1 MKIAIIG
8 AGAMGS
14 LYGAYLH
21 KSGYEV
27 YLINKWEEHINAIN
41 KDGLVIED
49 GNNRSKFH
57 PMAVLDS
64 NDIGIVDLAIVFV
77 KSTKTEEAIL
87 ENKNMIGKNTYVLT
101 LQNGYGNG
109 EKIEKY
115 INKDR
120 IVVGTTGEGC
130 TTLKAGH
137 IKHAGSGDTYIGMY
151 SGKEDI
157 ILKKLENILKYSGF
171 NVHIC
176 KDPIELI
183 WNKLIINVGINAIT
197 SILKM
202 RNGEILKQNAA
213 KSIMKNAVTEAVM
226 VANAKG
232 FNFDEE
238 EMIKIVEK
246 VALKTAENKSSML
259 QDVLNNKKTEI
270 EVINGAIVREGIR
283 FNIKTPVNETL
294 TNLIIALEN
303 K

>member
-21 KSGYEV
+21 KSGEEV

-64 NDIGIVDLAIVFV
+64 NEIGIVDLAIVFV

>member
-21 KSGYEV
+21 KSGEEV

>member
-1 MKIAIIG
+1 MLELW
-8 AGAMGS
+8 GS
-14 LYGAYLH
+14 LYGGAYLH
-21 KSGYEV
+21 KSGEEV

-64 NDIGIVDLAIVFV
+64 NEIGIVDLAIVFV

-130 TTLKAGH
+130 TILKAGN

-157 ILKKLENILKYSGF
+157 ILKKLENILKHSGF

-176 KDPIELI
+176 KDPSELI

-197 SILKM
+197 AILKIK
-202 RNGEILKQNAA
+202 NGEILKQNAA

>member
-21 KSGYEV
+21 KSGEEV

-64 NDIGIVDLAIVFV
+64 NEIGIVDLAIVFV

-151 SGKEDI
+151 SGKENI

>member
-21 KSGYEV
+21 KSGEEV
-27 YLINKWEEHINAIN
+27 YLINKWKEHINVIN

-49 GNNRSKFH
+49 GNNRVKFH
-57 PMAVLDS
+57 PMAVLNS
-64 NDIGIVDLAIVFV
+64 NNIGIVDLALVFV

-87 ENKNMIGKNTYVLT
+87 ENKNIIGENTYVLS

-120 IVVGTTGEGC
+120 IIVGTTGEGC
-130 TTLKAGH
+130 TTIKAGH
-137 IKHAGSGDTYIGMY
+137 IKHAGFGDTYIGMF

-157 ILKKLENILKYSGF
+157 ILKKLENILKHSGF

-176 KDPIELI
+176 KDPSELI

-197 SILKM
+197 AILKIK
-202 RNGEILKQNAA
+202 NGELLKQNTT
-213 KSIMKNAVTEAVM
+213 KSIMENAVIEAVK

-232 FNFDEE
+232 FNFDKE
-238 EMIKIVEK
+238 EMIEKVEK

-259 QDVLNNKKTEI
+259 QDILNNKKTEI
-270 EVINGAIVREGIR
+270 EVMNGAIVREGIK
-283 FNIKTPVNETL
+283 FNIKTPINETL

>member
-21 KSGYEV
+21 KSGEEV

-64 NDIGIVDLAIVFV
+64 NEIGIVDLAIVFV

-130 TTLKAGH
+130 TILKAGH

>member
-21 KSGYEV
+21 NSGEEV
-27 YLINKWEEHINAIN
+27 YLINRWEEHINVIN
-41 KDGLVIED
+41 TEGLIIEE
-49 GNNRSKFH
+49 REKKLKFY
-57 PMAVLDS
+57 PKAVTNS
-64 NDIGIVDLAIVFV
+64 RDIGIVDLAIIFV

-87 ENKNMIGKNTYVLT
+87 ENKNIIGKNTYVLS

-120 IVVGTTGEGC
+120 IIVGTTGEGC
-130 TTLKAGH
+130 TTIKAGY
-137 IKHAGSGDTYIGMY
+137 IKHAGSGDTYIGMF
-151 SGKEDI
+151 SGKEDS
-157 ILKKLENILKYSGF
+157 ILENLENILNYSGF

-176 KDPIELI
+176 KDPSQLI

-197 SILKM
+197 AILKIK
-202 RNGEILKQNAA
+202 NGELLKQNTA
-213 KSIMKNAVTEAVM
+213 KSIMKNAVIEAVK

-238 EMIKIVEK
+238 EMIDKVEK

-259 QDVLNNKKTEI
+259 QDISNNKKTEI
-270 EVINGAIVREGIR
+270 EVINGAIVREGIKL
-283 FNIKTPVNETL
+283 NIKTPVNETL

>member
-8 AGAMGS
+8 AGSMGS

-21 KSGYEV
+21 NSGEEV
-27 YLINKWEEHINAIN
+27 YLINRWEEHINVIN
-41 KDGLVIED
+41 TEGLIIEE
-49 GNNRSKFH
+49 REKKLKFY
-57 PMAVLDS
+57 PKAVTNS
-64 NDIGIVDLAIVFV
+64 RDIGIVDLAIIFV

-87 ENKNMIGKNTYVLT
+87 ENKNIIGKNTYVLS

-120 IVVGTTGEGC
+120 IIVGTTGEGC
-130 TTLKAGH
+130 TTIKAGY
-137 IKHAGSGDTYIGMY
+137 IKHAGSGDTYIGMF
-151 SGKEDI
+151 SGKEDS
-157 ILKKLENILKYSGF
+157 ILENLENILNYSGF

-176 KDPIELI
+176 KDPSQLI

-197 SILKM
+197 AILKIK
-202 RNGEILKQNAA
+202 NGELLKQNTA
-213 KSIMKNAVTEAVM
+213 KSIMKNAVIEAVK

-238 EMIKIVEK
+238 EMIDKVEK

-259 QDVLNNKKTEI
+259 QDISNNKKTEI
-270 EVINGAIVREGIR
+270 EVINGAIVREGIKL
-283 FNIKTPVNETL
+283 NIKTPVNETL